1 MKFRKIPGI
10 AWFRYIGQITVIMDV
25 ACMVYPW
32 KAVGIGYDAQ
42 PLRNPNVLELGH
54 ADLF

>member
-1 MKFRKIPGI
+1 
-10 AWFRYIGQITVIMDV
+10 
-25 ACMVYPW
+25 MVYPW